1 MPQEAAGFTRDDMAG
16 RVTKAKPGFTHGGLN
31 MLVLSRKKF
40 EQILVGK
47 NIVIT
52 IVEIRGDKVRI
63 GIDAPDNVM
72 VDRREVREAKQ
83 KQKEGEA

>member
-1 MPQEAAGFTRDDMAG
+1 MPHEVAGFARDDMAG
-16 RVTKAKPGFTHGGLN
+16 RVTKAKPGFTHGGFN
-31 MLVLSRKKF
+31 VLVLSRKKR
-40 EQILVGK
+40 EQIVVGQ
-47 NIVIT
+47 NVIIT
-52 IVEIRGDKVRI
+52 VVEIRGDKVRI